1 MKTLDLS
8 DDKVQHAITDLK
20 AIEGI
25 PTIDKIFILLV
36 ANGDKPSMHTGFF
49 SEPLPLGQPI
59 LKPDIA
65 QKEMLESII
74 NDLGLSYKT
83 QTKTLEKVIDGELM
97 SSVWIVFCVAR
108 QPNVVEALY
117 NARVDDDE
125 RTEGLLLGYPESAV
139 DAFVNGTMLDM
150 DDVPVSTDHVT
161 ANEMKLLNHR
171 LSKDDWQQEVR
182 YLADYARSIQQLC
195 PELYEACI
203 VE

>member
-1 MKTLDLS
+1 MNTLDLS
-8 DDKVQHAITDLK
+8 DDKVQRAIANLK
-20 AIEGI
+20 AIEGV

-49 SEPLPLGQPI
+49 SEPLLLGQPM
-59 LKPDIA
+59 LKLDIA

-74 NDLGLSYKT
+74 NDLGLDYKT

-97 SSVWIVFCVAR
+97 FSEWIVFCVA
-108 QPNVVEALY
+108 QQSNITEALY
-117 NARVDDDE
+117 NARQGDDE

-171 LSKDDWQQEVR
+171 LSKDNWQQEVR